1 VATSARGE
9 TTLGRKKGGDDV
21 NWADA
26 NLNRSK
32 NKNKNL
38 CGRLSCNYINGRC
51 RFKATMT

>member
-9 TTLGRKKGGDDV
+9 ATLRRKKGGDDV